1 MRYAAPANFNA
12 VNTGSEATM
21 SAARPALVATV
32 QTNCPLATPAAV
44 RTPDRRPPT
53 SVLRMVNAVSWP
65 GVMMTRMETP
75 RNAARLTA
83 ITSRYD
89 GSIAKSND
97 SAAQIPMT
105 AVGFQ
110 ALKSELGQL
119 RARRPALVE
128 EVAAARSQ
136 GDLSENFAYHDA
148 RQHLGML
155 DGRIQTIEATLA
167 RAQVVEERGT
177 EVVARIGST
186 VVVRDEFG
194 ESIYQLVG
202 PTEGESGRGLISTAS
217 PLGSALLDRRAGGTV
232 TFPTP
237 A

>member
-1 MRYAAPANFNA
+1 
-12 VNTGSEATM
+12 M

-32 QTNCPLATPAAV
+32 QTNCPLATPQAV
-44 RTPDRRPPT
+44 RTPDRRPPA

-65 GVMMTRMETP
+65 GVTMTRMETP

-89 GSIAKSND
+89 GSIAK
-97 SAAQIPMT
+97 T

-110 ALKSELGQL
+110 ALKAELSEL
-119 RARRPALVE
+119 RARRPALVD

-167 RAQVVEERGT
+167 RAQVVEQGDAQG
-177 EVVARIGST
+177 VARIGST

-194 ESIYQLVG
+194 ESTYQIVG
-202 PTEGESGRGLISTAS
+202 PTEGNMARGLMSTAS
-217 PLGSALLDRRAGGTV
+217 PLGSALLDHRAGETV
-232 TFPTP
+232 TFKTP
-237 A
+237 GGERQATVISIS